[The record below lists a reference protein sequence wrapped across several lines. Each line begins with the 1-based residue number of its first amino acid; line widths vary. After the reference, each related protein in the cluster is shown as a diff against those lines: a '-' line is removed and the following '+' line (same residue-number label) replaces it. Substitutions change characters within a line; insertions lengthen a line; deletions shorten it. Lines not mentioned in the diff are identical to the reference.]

1 MEKSN
6 KGVRSRNPFAFLFK
20 KDAEEGY
27 VPNRE
32 ALFFS
37 MGLGGQNVTYNL
49 VSGWFFYFCNNVLH
63 ISPGIVGTITGIS
76 RIWDGVND
84 PIVGALVD
92 RRNTAP
98 GQKLHQYLGKLPIII
113 GILTMLMF
121 CDFGLPERAAVVVVL
136 CIYLAWDMAYSFQD
150 VALWGTLALVSPY
163 SRERS
168 RVAQWINI
176 GTSVAGGVTGLI
188 PIIMGVGRDAG
199 IAEKWLFLGFGI
211 VFGLGGELMSIFAAK
226 THERVLQSPKTEQ
239 LSLKENFKIF
249 LHNRNLLLLGLAQ
262 IVAGLSFTV
271 PQIYFFKYC
280 VSLSVGS
287 FEMNGETAM
296 TVLGAIG
303 VLPSIFGMFFAV
315 KLAEWCGGM
324 KNLLITNQV
333 LSIIVRLIVFF
344 IGYDSTSK
352 LIIGALVLSVTSVLG
367 VAQNIG
373 LRSLITDSVDRM
385 EWETGKRT
393 EGLASSFQNFVAKIT
408 GALQLFISGLILEML
423 HFDNSLDGITGQPDT
438 FYKWQWPLYILGP
451 AMGALLYLIPAF
463 FIKDNKQEKERIEA
477 ELAERR
483 AKAAEEAVD

>member
-1 MEKSN
+1 MEKTD
-6 KGVRSRNPFAFLFK
+6 KIARKKPLAFLFK
-20 KDAEEGY
+20 KDAENGY

-32 ALFFS
+32 ALYFS
-37 MGLGGQNVTYNL
+37 IGLGGQNVTYNL
-49 VSGWFFYFCNNVLH
+49 VNGWFFYFCNNVLH

-92 RRNTAP
+92 RRRTEP
-98 GQKLHQYLGKLPIII
+98 GQKLHGYLGKLPVII

-121 CDFGLPERAAVVVVL
+121 FDFGLSEQAAVFVVL
-136 CIYLAWDMAYSFQD
+136 FIYLAWDMVYSFQD

-163 SRERS
+163 SKERS

-176 GTSVAGGVTGLI
+176 GTSVAGGITGLI

-199 IAEKWLFLGFGI
+199 IEERWLFMGFGI
-211 VFGLGGELMSIFAAK
+211 FFGLGGELMSAFAAK
-226 THERVLQSPKTEQ
+226 THERVLQPPKTEQ

-280 VSLSVGS
+280 VSLSIGS

-296 TVLGAIG
+296 TVLGAIS
-303 VLPSIFGMFFAV
+303 VLPALFGMFFAV
-315 KLAEWCGGM
+315 KLADWCGGM

-333 LSIIVRLIVFF
+333 LSIIVRLIVYF
-344 IGYDSTSK
+344 IGYTSTPR
-352 LIIGALVLSVTSVLG
+352 LIIGALVLSITNVLG

-373 LRSLITDSVDRM
+373 LRSLIADSVDRM

-423 HFDNSLDGITGQPDT
+423 HFDNSLTGIVGQPDM

-463 FIKDNKQEKERIEA
+463 FIKDNKEEKEQIEKD
-477 ELAERR
+477 LAERR
-483 AKAAEEAVD
+483 TKAAQEAEE